1 LFFILAV
8 VCLVGGGSVAA
19 DTMQLDKGEP
29 PYLSPYS
36 YYMSVGPRRPA
47 DPDTSED
54 TGLFFMRPE
63 SQNLRVTLSNCERSW
78 LMTISEIVTRRA
90 DTREVIAEYHLPLWE
105 ISELIP
111 RDMQIFWLN
120 PTSFAWITQGD
131 TVVVEHKGDSEY
143 EITVRYTERP
153 RQD

>member
-29 PYLSPYS
+29 PYLSPYA

-105 ISELIP
+105 IRSSGSTRRRLHGSRRGIP
-111 RDMQIFWLN
+111 LLSS
-120 PTSFAWITQGD
+120 TKGTQ
-131 TVVVEHKGDSEY
+131 SM
-143 EITVRYTERP
+143 R
-153 RQD
+153 